1 MKKKLYFLF
10 VLWIVCI
17 FFPVGD
23 LLAQTQIGIDIDG
36 QAANDRAGSSVSLSS
51 DGSVVAIGAPFHDGS
66 KGTVQVYK
74 NMSGTWT
81 PIGSDIDGQA
91 AFDQAGRSV
100 SLSSDGS
107 VVAIGAPNHDDNK
120 GTVQV
125 LYNPAPQQA
134 PIPTMSQWGL
144 LIFGLLIIN
153 MSVVFVQRKEL
164 N

>member
-23 LLAQTQIGIDIDG
+23 LLAQTQIGSDIDG
-36 QAANDRAGSSVSLSS
+36 QAANDQAGWSVSLSS
-51 DGSVVAIGAPFHDGS
+51 DGSVVAIGAPGHDGS
-66 KGTVQVYK
+66 
-74 NMSGTWT
+74 
-81 PIGSDIDGQA
+81 
-91 AFDQAGRSV
+91 
-100 SLSSDGS
+100 
-107 VVAIGAPNHDDNK
+107 K

-144 LIFGLLIIN
+144 LIFGLLIMN